1 METINRQRILVVED
15 DEDILRALKVRLEAG
30 GFEVHTEERGIEGV
44 SYATANPPD
53 LVVLDL
59 RLPDIHGYE
68 VCKRLRH
75 SYSSWAMPIL
85 MLTGMN
91 EPIDQ
96 LRGFAHG
103 ADAYLPKPYD
113 SNELLKTIHLLLGE
127 MGEVQ
132 QVP

>member
-1 METINRQRILVVED
+1 MEATNRQKILVVED
-15 DEDILRALKVRLEAG
+15 DKTITRALKVRLEAL
-30 GFEVHTEERGIEGV
+30 GFEVHAEERGIAGV
-44 SYATANPPD
+44 NYAAANPLD

-59 RLPDIHGYE
+59 RLPDINGYE

-75 SYSSWAMPIL
+75 RYNSWALPIL

-103 ADAYLPKPYD
+103 ADAYLTKPYD
-113 SNELLKTIHLLLGE
+113 PGELLNTIRLLLGE
-127 MGEVQ
+127 MSAEQ
-132 QVP
+132 QIS

>member
-1 METINRQRILVVED
+1 MKNRQRVLVVED
-15 DEDILRALKVRLEAG
+15 DKTIVQALKVRLEAG
-30 GFEVHTEERGIEGV
+30 GFEVHTEECGMAGV
-44 SYATANPPD
+44 RYATANPLD

-59 RLPDIHGYE
+59 RLPDINGYE

-75 SYSSWAMPIL
+75 RYSSWTLPIL

-103 ADAYLPKPYD
+103 ADAYLTKPYD
-113 SNELLKTIHLLLGE
+113 PAELLKTAHLLLGE

-132 QVP
+132 PR